1 MDLAKSLS
9 ARSLFL
15 IFFFMALLGGITEA
29 VIMIFLDAFKNR
41 NTGIVALIPDPA
53 KLAEIISA
61 YHFFIIPG
69 IFILFALIMWL
80 SLNIVSR
87 GCIKKYGIPAE
98 KSQEKKQEDAA
109 SREAKA
115 KQRKIYE
122 KRLFLHLFSVLQRE
136 GRLMDFFSEDLS
148 LYEDEQIGVAV
159 RGIHENCKKVID
171 KYLALGPVIKEEE
184 DEDITIDPGF
194 DPNAIKLT
202 GNVAGDP
209 PFKGVVRHRGW
220 KIKKL
225 DIPDLTGTRDP
236 LVIAPAEV
244 EVL

>member
-9 ARSLFL
+9 ARFL
-15 IFFFMALLGGITEA
+15 LMIFFFMAILGGITEA
-29 VIMIFLDAFKNR
+29 VVMILLDAFKNQ
-41 NTGIVALIPDPA
+41 NTGIVALIPNPA
-53 KLAEIISA
+53 KAAEIISA

-69 IFILFALIMWL
+69 IFLLFALIMWL
-80 SLNIVSR
+80 AINISSR
-87 GCIKKYGIPAE
+87 VCIKQYGMPSE
-98 KSQEKKQEDAA
+98 KPQNKKPEDTA
-109 SREAKA
+109 SHEAKA
-115 KQRKIYE
+115 KKRKIYE
-122 KRLFLHLFSVLQRE
+122 KRLFLHLLSVLQRE

-171 KYLALGPVIKEEE
+171 KYISLQPVIKEEE
-184 DEDITIDPGF
+184 DENITIAPGF

-202 GNVAGDP
+202 GNVAGEP
-209 PFKGVVRHRGW
+209 PFNGVVRHRGW

-225 DIPDLTGTRDP
+225 DLPDLTGTRDP

-244 EVL
+244 EVV